1 MINSRGGQIRPTF
14 QFKLSRVILKIIK
27 KFRLDPTLSKPFGS
41 GADLSQFGFSPCSN
55 CVLVGDSEGTI
66 SVYQVRGLDKNNDEN
81 DMLSLVQA
89 SLNTH

>member
-1 MINSRGGQIRPTF
+1 MRYFNNN
-14 QFKLSRVILKIIK
+14 K